1 MKAYITVK
9 KISNRGIK
17 SKPWYVIL
25 YDDLNQTTPKF
36 VLNYEGFKTKKNALD
51 EMERQVNRMPNLIP
65 FKS

>member
-25 YDDLNQTTPKF
+25 YDDLNQTTPK
-36 VLNYEGFKTKKNALD
+36 LSSITKDLKPKKMRSMKWKD
-51 EMERQVNRMPNLIP
+51 KLIVCQI
-65 FKS
+65 